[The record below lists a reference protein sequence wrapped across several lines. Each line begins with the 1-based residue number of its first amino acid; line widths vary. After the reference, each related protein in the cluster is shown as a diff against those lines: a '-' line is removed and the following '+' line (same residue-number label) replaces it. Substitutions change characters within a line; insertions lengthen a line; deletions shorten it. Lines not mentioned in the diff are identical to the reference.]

1 MRRYL
6 IIIALEFLLLP
17 QLLSLRG
24 TECIMQEPT
33 VLRTTKIGGGFVKED
48 VMQYLDELNSK
59 IVGLEEEL
67 ANAKDSGPTDPQEI
81 VKYRK
86 QIDSLQ
92 EKLNA
97 SNNALRTAKTE
108 LDAAKKQHE
117 QDQALINQLRAGKGG
132 AAPAAGQAQPQA
144 NAAELAASKAE
155 IDKLKAQAK
164 SYEEKLAAAQ
174 AAAQKNAA
182 AGANSNANTP
192 ANAAQAAELQK
203 IKSDMARITSELSA
217 KNKELAAKTN
227 ELENKTREAAE
238 KSDAIAKLTK
248 EKESAVA
255 EKNAEISKLND
266 EIASLKEAAS
276 DPTAQMGLL
285 FAEAQ
290 KTVNNLKN
298 QAKIDAEKTTKEA
311 NETAERV
318 KREANEEAA
327 KTIESANTT
336 AAACVKEANDQA
348 AKTIKE
354 ANEQAEQTIKEANS
368 HADTVNE
375 MSAAVR
381 KLLINE
387 IESVS
392 TKFSDIA
399 GMFTSL
405 STQASDRMNEAQS
418 VFDEARKNI
427 DDNESADVK
436 KTVAPTASFEAKKA
450 PSAAVK
456 PSDKPSASYQNQSAQ
471 SQTSKPAYTQTHEN
485 KPSKKASNFNFDMS
499 ELLKAAEEEAA
510 RNPQE

>member
-1 MRRYL
+1 
-6 IIIALEFLLLP
+6 
-17 QLLSLRG
+17 
-24 TECIMQEPT
+24 MQEPT

-67 ANAKDSGPTDPQEI
+67 AKAKDSGPTDPQEI

-117 QDQALINQLRAGKGG
+117 QDQALINQLRSGKGG

-144 NAAELAASKAE
+144 NAAELAAAKAE

-174 AAAQKNAA
+174 KNAA
-182 AGANSNANTP
+182 AGATGNANTP

-203 IKSDMARITSELSA
+203 VKSDMARITSELSAKNKELSA

-238 KSDAIAKLTK
+238 KTDAIAKLTK

-276 DPTAQMGLL
+276 DPTAQMGML

-298 QAKIDAEKTTKEA
+298 QAKIDAEKTTQEA

-456 PSDKPSASYQNQSAQ
+456 PSDKPSASYHNQSAQ
-471 SQTSKPAYTQTHEN
+471 PQSSKPAYTQTHEN

>member
-1 MRRYL
+1 
-6 IIIALEFLLLP
+6 
-17 QLLSLRG
+17 
-24 TECIMQEPT
+24 MQEPT

-117 QDQALINQLRAGKGG
+117 QDQALINQLRSGKGG

-144 NAAELAASKAE
+144 NAAELAAAKAE

-174 AAAQKNAA
+174 KNAA
-182 AGANSNANTP
+182 AGATGNANTP

-203 IKSDMARITSELSA
+203 VKSDMARITSELSA

-399 GMFTSL
+399 GMFTNL
-405 STQASDRMNEAQS
+405 SVQASDRMNEAQS

-456 PSDKPSASYQNQSAQ
+456 PSDKPSASYHNQSAQ
-471 SQTSKPAYTQTHEN
+471 PQSSKPAYTQTHEN